1 MSKAFD
7 ILSSALDEAIIDTK
21 MKNLPRRTRKITI
34 EPLDSYSSEDIKNI
48 RHQLGF
54 TQNLFAQYFGVSPK
68 TVEAWEAGKN
78 QPSGPS
84 RRLLGLIAKK
94 KIAL

>member
-1 MSKAFD
+1 MSKTFD
-7 ILSSALDEAIIDTK
+7 ILSNALDEAIIDTK
-21 MKNLPRRTRKITI
+21 TKTLPRHTSKITI
-34 EPLDSYSSEDIKNI
+34 EPLKFYSSEDIKKI
-48 RHQLGF
+48 RQQLGF
-54 TQNLFAQYFGVSPK
+54 TQNLFAKYFGVSPK
-68 TVEAWEAGKN
+68 TVEAWEAGTN